1 MTGVEGGTG
10 LTDGTGGM
18 SMSLLVQCC
27 YKLLDHTNCLLWIVS
42 LTNWWGE
49 MMPAYKPLP
58 TTMPAPPHSA
68 S

>member
-1 MTGVEGGTG
+1 MTVVKGGTG
-10 LTDGTGGM
+10 LTDDTGGM
-18 SMSLLVQCC
+18 SMSCLYNVVTNCLTS
-27 YKLLDHTNCLLWIVS
+27 TNCLLQIDS

-49 MMPAYKPLP
+49 AMPAYKPLP